1 MAIVKITAILDRHGV
16 PYLVRDSR
24 ILADSMEA
32 QTALFSEL
40 IDLTDTTPAQ
50 LLEWLGY

>member
-1 MAIVKITAILDRHGV
+1 MNIKKIAAILDRHGI

-24 ILADSMEA
+24 ILADSMESGSE
-32 QTALFSEL
+32 LFSEL
-40 IDLTDTTPAQ
+40 IDLTEYNAVQ